1 MVSDKVMADV
11 HTRFYL
17 YKNGAVPPSQS
28 LPFIKYL
35 IHQKLYDHV
44 DNNEIND
51 RMPKLCSCPISIITQ
66 LNQSLPFIKYLIHQ
80 KLNNHVDNNEQK
92 WPYATKL
99 NSPA

>member
-51 RMPKLCSCPISIITQ
+51 RMP
-66 LNQSLPFIKYLIHQ
+66 LN
-80 KLNNHVDNNEQK
+80 
-92 WPYATKL
+92 
-99 NSPA
+99 